1 MVKSILVECA
11 ASQREGDKLWRCE
24 KNWAR
29 IHELTLKIHTVKMG
43 LASNAVEHLLLRP
56 FLCYC
61 FGSAVKITVKRLLTH
76 RDKQKYLS
84 KAF

>member
-1 MVKSILVECA
+1 
-11 ASQREGDKLWRCE
+11 
-24 KNWAR
+24 
-29 IHELTLKIHTVKMG
+29 MG